1 MEDAYQIQQFS
12 EGYIL
17 RALWPILTFICLGE
31 KLCHQCH
38 IMANTLERLHIS
50 KWKMETYKIVH
61 TGNLYTFELKVTVYI
76 LSIFNVL
83 NKDVPRFL

>member
-31 KLCHQCH
+31 KLCHQYH
-38 IMANTLERLHIS
+38 IMANTLERLHMS
-50 KWKMETYKIVH
+50 K
-61 TGNLYTFELKVTVYI
+61 
-76 LSIFNVL
+76 
-83 NKDVPRFL
+83 